1 MINPS
6 EVMDSGG
13 GGGPPT
19 KKAKMVNGTTS
30 NTTAQLTTQMSE
42 TSAEV
47 SLNLESLLPD
57 ELVSSNDTPTN
68 AGGGGQQAQ
77 GYYNNRAVGANNNAQ
92 QAANNNQK
100 PPQKLAPSLT
110 PMNTTFHNVAN
121 VNINNINIM
130 VQPPN
135 AAAGGQHVAPNTAAA
150 AANAQR
156 YQSPNPQQTVQNSNQ
171 QMNPMMMNVAG
182 GVNNQINRI
191 NRASQPSQPNQINSN
206 GYGIKFII

>member
-68 AGGGGQQAQ
+68 AGGGQQAQ
-77 GYYNNRAVGANNNAQ
+77 GYRWRGNPCDGSY
-92 QAANNNQK
+92 
-100 PPQKLAPSLT
+100 
-110 PMNTTFHNVAN
+110 
-121 VNINNINIM
+121 
-130 VQPPN
+130 
-135 AAAGGQHVAPNTAAA
+135 AAGTGTADRAA
-150 AANAQR
+150 R
-156 YQSPNPQQTVQNSNQ
+156 
-171 QMNPMMMNVAG
+171 AG
-182 GVNNQINRI
+182 HADVSAVRGG
-191 NRASQPSQPNQINSN
+191 SE
-206 GYGIKFII
+206 